1 MKTALITGITGQDGS
16 YLAEFLLGKGYK
28 IYGLARRS
36 SSQNYER
43 IKHIFEQI
51 ELIQGDLL
59 DQHSLSEALAI
70 SNPDE
75 VYNLASQSFIP
86 TSWSHPVYTADVNAI
101 GVNRLLDAI
110 RTVNPKIKF
119 YQASSSEMF
128 GNPQEVPQN
137 EETPFHPTSP
147 YGIAKSYAHWLTVSH
162 RTHYGSFACSG
173 ICFNHESPRRGFE
186 FVSRKITYGAARI
199 KLRFQKE
206 LRLGNLEAKRDWGYT
221 GDYVKGM
228 WLMLQQDKAEDYV
241 IATGEAHTVREFC
254 SIAFSYLDLD
264 YKDYV
269 VMDERLLRPTDI
281 NSLVGDSFKARET
294 LGWEPTIHFEELIKM
309 MVDSDIERLRS
320 DGEKRFV

>member
-1 MKTALITGITGQDGS
+1 
-16 YLAEFLLGKGYK
+16 
-28 IYGLARRS
+28 
-36 SSQNYER
+36 
-43 IKHIFEQI
+43 
-51 ELIQGDLL
+51 
-59 DQHSLSEALAI
+59 LSEALAI

-110 RTVNPKIKF
+110 RTVNPKIKL

-128 GNPQEVPQN
+128 GNPHEVPQN

-147 YGIAKSYAHWLTVSH
+147 YGIAKSYAHWLTVSY